1 MTEMEMKIFRKKQKK
16 FTDLVEKISK
26 TGHFDT
32 IDFNNII
39 GMKLESV
46 INHDKVCVESIYQED
61 DLLNPFSVK
70 YEMEL
75 FSLSCNRSFIRNLS
89 SSILYIPSNEVNN
102 EVWANL
108 VVFSNKLYGPGDDK
122 IDVPSMWPKTNPN
135 ISYTVSHKTYQP
147 ARNDILA
154 KRFGIPH
161 YFDPKNGKKEKK
173 QMKNSFDLFN
183 FTPKRINFRM
193 KKGNYYTDVL
203 WEDGTV
209 TVVKL
214 RDGEDFDEYS
224 AFCAALAKKVFGS
237 TNAVN
242 TIVKKTACYPLTK
255 AQKKNVE
262 RKEEVDRM
270 DAEYR
275 KE

>member
-1 MTEMEMKIFRKKQKK
+1 MTYYQQRKIYPPVMN
-16 FTDLVEKISK
+16 D
-26 TGHFDT
+26 
-32 IDFNNII
+32 
-39 GMKLESV
+39 
-46 INHDKVCVESIYQED
+46 
-61 DLLNPFSVK
+61 
-70 YEMEL
+70 
-75 FSLSCNRSFIRNLS
+75 
-89 SSILYIPSNEVNN
+89 
-102 EVWANL
+102 
-108 VVFSNKLYGPGDDK
+108 
-122 IDVPSMWPKTNPN
+122 PSMWPKANPN
-135 ISYTVSHKTYQP
+135 IGCKVSYKNY
-147 ARNDILA
+147 RNGILA
-154 KRFGIPH
+154 KCFGIPMGGEE
-161 YFDPKNGKKEKK
+161 NMKEVKGVDNK
-173 QMKNSFDLFN
+173 LAFI
-183 FTPKRINFRM
+183 PKRINFRK

-214 RDGEDFDEYS
+214 RDGEDFDEYA

>member
-1 MTEMEMKIFRKKQKK
+1 MTEMEMKIFRKKAKK

-26 TGHFDT
+26 TGHFDK
-32 IDFNNII
+32 IDVNNII

-46 INHDKVCVESIYQED
+46 INHDKVYVKSIYQED
-61 DLLNPFSVK
+61 DLHNPFSVK

-89 SSILYIPSNEVNN
+89 SSIFYIPSDEVNN

-122 IDVPSMWPKTNPN
+122 
-135 ISYTVSHKTYQP
+135 
-147 ARNDILA
+147 
-154 KRFGIPH
+154 
-161 YFDPKNGKKEKK
+161 KEKK
-173 QMKNSFDLFN
+173 QMKNSCDMSFV
-183 FTPKRINFRM
+183 TPKRINFRM

-214 RDGEDFDEYS
+214 RDGEDFDEYA

-255 AQKKNVE
+255 AQKKSVG
-262 RKEEVDRM
+262 RM
-270 DAEYR
+270 KKAIDSA
-275 KE
+275 K